1 MEPDF
6 QEDRIGLVL
15 EGRVQGV
22 GFRWW
27 TVRAARRHA
36 IRGTVCNRPDGSVEL
51 HAAGPAARLRRFLDE
66 VRQGPPSAAISHERL
81 IDTKPDLPPDFRVV
95 S

>member
-1 MEPDF
+1 MEPNR
-6 QEDRIGLVL
+6 QEERIGLVL

-36 IRGTVCNRPDGSVEL
+36 IRGTVRNRPDGSVEL
-51 HAAGPAARLRRFLDE
+51 HAAGPAGRLRPFLEE
-66 VRQGPPSAAISHERL
+66 VRQGPPSSAIAHERR
-81 IDTKPDLPPDFRVV
+81 IETKSDLPPDFRVV